1 MNYRRLFIKN
11 GLVFLTIVTN
21 NRIPILIKNIK
32 LLNQSY
38 KNVILHYKF
47 DLIAFCI
54 LPDHIHCIIKPSNI
68 EDYSKIVKSFKY
80 SFTNN
85 FNVGLVNPTYKKLWQ
100 NRFWEHTI
108 RDENDLNIHLNYIH
122 YNPVKHKLVSNVKD
136 WEYSSF
142 HNFVENNMYDKNWGS
157 ITDIE
162 KIKDLDFE

>member
-21 NRIPILIKNIK
+21 NRISLLIKNIEQ
-32 LLNQSY
+32 LNQSY
-38 KNVILHYKF
+38 QSVIQHYKL
-47 DLIAFCI
+47 DLIAYSI
-54 LPDHIHCIIKPSNI
+54 LPEHIHCIIKPLNI

-80 SFTNN
+80 SFTKH
-85 FNVGLVNPTYKKLWQ
+85 FNVGLVNPTYKRLWQ

-122 YNPVKHKLVSNVKD
+122 YNPVKHGYVKCVKD

-142 HNFVENNMYDKNWGS
+142 HKFVEQKLYDINWGS
-157 ITDIE
+157 TTDIE
-162 KIKDLDFE
+162 SIKDLEFE

>member
-32 LLNQSY
+32 LLNRSY

-80 SFTNN
+80 SFTKN

-122 YNPVKHKLVSNVKD
+122 YNPVKHKLVNNVKD

-142 HNFVENNMYDKNWGS
+142 HNFVENNMYDKNWGC

>member
-1 MNYRRLFIKN
+1 MNYRRLFLKN

-21 NRIPILIKNIK
+21 NRIPILIKNIE

-54 LPDHIHCIIKPSNI
+54 LSDHIHCIIKPSNI

-80 SFTNN
+80 SFTKN

-122 YNPVKHKLVSNVKD
+122 YNPVKHKLVNNVKD

-142 HNFVENNMYDKNWGS
+142 HNFVENNVYDKNWGS